1 VAASLRHRRSR
12 RPMTLIAKLCLFHRA
27 FLQPDASRE
36 RRESYQ
42 VFMLI
47 PGHSGIRKSHHRPR
61 LKLRQQPACGP
72 VGMAVRVAV
81 ICSAA
86 KPAVRVGQTGRGRPR
101 RVFQAS
107 QLILRL
113 LTNSLAPMGAA
124 ISSAPSAEMLNC
136 CARSLSLPLV
146 TLKIIAAIHWE
157 ALRLWLKG
165 TRWCHVA
172 MPHPRTRLSIPA
184 WRLATATTILDL
196 RFLPAEE
203 RSGPVRVETRSSLRP
218 NLDTE
223 PYRLMDLPCRT

>member
-1 VAASLRHRRSR
+1 
-12 RPMTLIAKLCLFHRA
+12 LIAKLCLFHGA

-47 PGHSGIRKSHHRPR
+47 PGHSGIRNSHHRPR

-146 TLKIIAAIHWE
+146 TLKNHRGDPLGSFAAL
-157 ALRLWLKG
+157 AQRNA
-165 TRWCHVA
+165 VV
-172 MPHPRTRLSIPA
+172 PRGNAAPANAAFNTGLATGDRNDYTGPAIPA
-184 WRLATATTILDL
+184 RGGALW
-196 RFLPAEE
+196 
-203 RSGPVRVETRSSLRP
+203 SSEGR
-218 NLDTE
+218 N
-223 PYRLMDLPCRT
+223 